1 MRVSWMLGRPGMAAL
16 IVLSIVGLAA
26 TSARAED
33 LPVSIDRY
41 ADACRKTG
49 GGVGT
54 YTNDGARLVSCKW
67 TSHGKTD
74 CLLETDQVQRC
85 TIACASVV
93 CLADNPSSQTPKWPL
108 NGGPKRLPTNK
119 APTTGTNAPVN

>member
-1 MRVSWMLGRPGMAAL
+1 MRASWMLGRPGMAAL
-16 IVLSIVGLAA
+16 IVLSMMALEAPRALA
-26 TSARAED
+26 EN

-41 ADACRKTG
+41 ADACRQTG

-67 TSHGKTD
+67 TSHGRTD

-85 TIACASVV
+85 IIGCTSAV
-93 CLADNPSSQTPKWPL
+93 CLAENPSSENPKWPL

-119 APTTGTNAPVN
+119 APTTGTNAPAN